1 MQRDDV
7 RKAVT
12 AQFYQS
18 LSESGVQITA
28 LPQNQLQAVVNA
40 LADGVFAAMA
50 AVEAQTDTLTS
61 NVAGATRAAAPQS
74 SATPNVGNYPETL
87 LWRGRPY
94 LTLGTVYELTSQ
106 RLRVLTGMLTN
117 NVDEVELI
125 RVHDTQVK
133 QHIGERMLNVG
144 DIHIFAD
151 DNTSP
156 ELVLNNV
163 QNPMEVREL
172 IRKAVLEERARR
184 GLTYREMMR

>member
-28 LPQNQLQAVVNA
+28 IPQNQLQAVVNA
-40 LADGVFAAMA
+40 LADGVFAAIA
-50 AVEAQTDTLTS
+50 AVEAQTDTLTN

-74 SATPNVGNYPETL
+74 SAAPNVGNYAETL

-106 RLRVLTGMLTN
+106 RIRILTGMLTN

-144 DIHIFAD
+144 DIHIFSD

-172 IRKAVLEERARR
+172 IRKAVLEERSRR
-184 GLTYREMMR
+184 GLTYREVMR